1 MQLET
6 DKEVSALQIFI
17 NKVREKN
24 IIKKKE
30 DELRPDL
37 MNSQTQLNRAQ
48 TNFNHFLQLGL
59 TYKRKSEKK
68 ILKRNEENEKTRIE
82 NII

>member
-6 DKEVSALQIFI
+6 DKEVSALKIFI

-37 MNSQTQLNRAQ
+37 MNSYT
-48 TNFNHFLQLGL
+48 H
-59 TYKRKSEKK
+59 S
-68 ILKRNEENEKTRIE
+68 
-82 NII
+82 